1 MMNQNMTFYSY
12 VKVISYRYNIKKLR
26 VVRHIFKLSYEQD
39 SVQCCF
45 FLTSNRFRNWTFF
58 CTIFNT
64 ILLSLCLSSPY
75 IYLSFY
81 LRMSISLSICLTPTA
96 SKIYFFLQFLEFLF
110 KIWFYI
116 LSSDRM
122 NLIESECKNNTQG
135 MIPAEG

>member
-1 MMNQNMTFYSY
+1 MNQNMTFYSY

-26 VVRHIFKLSYEQD
+26 AVRHIFKLSYRQD
-39 SVQCCF
+39 SVQRCF

-64 ILLSLCLSSPY
+64 ILLSLCLSSRY

-81 LRMSISLSICLTPTA
+81 LRMSISLSICVTPTA
-96 SKIYFFLQFLEFLF
+96 SEIYFFLHFLEFLF

-122 NLIESECKNNTQG
+122 NLIESECKNNTQD